1 VGFGEIDRG
10 QFDQEKPCIS
20 CGGAMMVRRDLFEK
34 LNGFDPI
41 FNPYGPEDID
51 FSLRLQKAG
60 YIALYIPKAVAYH
73 AVNHTFGKGFTST
86 YARHKTRKWFLL
98 MNRHASLWQRMF
110 FMGLTAPWLF
120 VKVAARESAKGNFS
134 VLRGLAKG
142 VLDLGKSKTSKQAAD
157 R

>member
-1 VGFGEIDRG
+1 
-10 QFDQEKPCIS
+10 
-20 CGGAMMVRRDLFEK
+20 MMVRRDLFEK